1 VLLRIC
7 LSLLLDL
14 SLLLVNLR
22 VDLLLDFTGRFPLLD
37 QLILH
42 LLGLVINLLL
52 QFFVL
57 GGQFLILFGDLV
69 YRFYVLGVFFLK
81 LSFDAVEVLI
91 EPFLNL
97 STFVAFLLGD
107 LDVAGLELL
116 VLFVV
121 FTG

>member
-14 SLLLVNLR
+14 SLLLVNLGI
-22 VDLLLDFTGRFPLLD
+22 DLLLDLAGRFPLLD

-42 LLGLVINLLL
+42 LLRLVINLLL

-57 GGQFLILFGDLV
+57 GSQFFILFGNLV

-121 FTG
+121 FAG

>member
-1 VLLRIC
+1 MLLRIC
-7 LSLLLDL
+7 LTLLLDL
-14 SLLLVNLR
+14 SLLLINLR
-22 VDLLLDFTGRFPLLD
+22 INLLLDLAGRFALLN

-42 LLGLVINLLL
+42 LLRLVVDLLL

-57 GGQFLILFGDLV
+57 SGQFFILFCDLV

-121 FTG
+121 FAG

>member
-1 VLLRIC
+1 VLLGIC
-7 LSLLLDL
+7 FSLLLDL
-14 SLLLVNLR
+14 SLLLVDLSI
-22 VDLLLDFTGRFPLLD
+22 DLLLDLTGRFPLLN

-42 LLGLVINLLL
+42 LLGLVVDLLL

-57 GGQFLILFGDLV
+57 SSQFFIFFSNLV

-121 FTG
+121 FAG

>member
-7 LSLLLDL
+7 LTLLLDL
-14 SLLLVNLR
+14 SLLLINLR
-22 VDLLLDFTGRFPLLD
+22 IDLLLDLAGRFPLLD

-42 LLGLVINLLL
+42 LLRFVVDLLL

-57 GGQFLILFGDLV
+57 GGQFFILFSDLV

-121 FTG
+121 FAG